1 MARTALDSFSPATR
15 GWFTGAFSAP
25 TAAQEGAWRAI
36 GEGAD
41 VLVVAP
47 TGSGKTLAAFL
58 ASLDRLA
65 STPPPADAK
74 KRCRVLYVS
83 PLKALAVDVERNL
96 RSPLTGIRQESVR
109 LGLPEPDVRVGIR
122 SGDTP
127 AAERRSLAT
136 RPPDILITT
145 PESLFLML
153 TSAARDALSGVETV
167 ILDEVHAVAG
177 TKRGAH
183 LALSLERLDEL
194 LPRPARRIGLSAT
207 VRPVDEVAR
216 YLSPQRRVEIV
227 QPASGKEFDLSV
239 VVPVEDLSE
248 LGAPPSR
255 AGGGSSPDADQAE
268 RPSIWPHVE
277 ERIADLVQAHR
288 STIVFANSRRLAERL
303 CNRLNEIAYE
313 RATGEALPEDHS
325 PADLMA
331 QSGAAQGAPPLLA
344 RAHHGSVSKEQRALV
359 EEDLKAGRLPAV
371 VATSSLELGID
382 MGAVDLVVQVESPPS
397 VASGLQRVGRAGHQ
411 VGAVSTGV
419 VFPKYRGDLV
429 QAAVVTERM
438 RSGAI
443 ESMRIPSNPL
453 DVLAQQL
460 VAMVSLDTWQFDDLL
475 AMVRR
480 AAPFASL
487 PESAF
492 TAVLDMLAGRYP
504 SDAFAELRP
513 RVVWDRVTGAV

>member
-1 MARTALDSFSPATR
+1 MAKAALDSFSPATR
-15 GWFTGAFSAP
+15 GWFAGAFNAP
-25 TAAQEGAWRAI
+25 TGAQEGAWRAI
-36 GEGAD
+36 GEGSD

-58 ASLDRLA
+58 ASLDALA
-65 STPPPADAK
+65 STPPPAEPK

-109 LGLPEPDVRVGIR
+109 LGLPEPDITVGIR

-127 AAERRSLAT
+127 PAERRSIAN

-153 TSAARDALSGVETV
+153 TSSAREALAGVETV

-194 LPRPARRIGLSAT
+194 LDRPARRIGLSAT
-207 VRPVDEVAR
+207 VRPVEEVAR
-216 YLSPQRRVEIV
+216 YLSPRRRVEIV
-227 QPASGKEFDLSV
+227 QPPSGKRFDLSV
-239 VVPVEDLSE
+239 VVPVADLGE
-248 LGAPPSR
+248 LGGSPVQEGD
-255 AGGGSSPDADQAE
+255 AGE

-277 ERIADLVQAHR
+277 EKIADLVQAHR

-313 RATGEALPEDHS
+313 RATGETLPEAHS
-325 PADLMA
+325 PAEIMA
-331 QSGAAQGAPPLLA
+331 ESGAAKGAPPVLA
-344 RAHHGSVSKEQRALV
+344 RAHHGSVSKEQRAQV

-382 MGAVDLVVQVESPPS
+382 MGAVD
-397 VASGLQRVGRAGHQ
+397 
-411 VGAVSTGV
+411 
-419 VFPKYRGDLV
+419 
-429 QAAVVTERM
+429 
-438 RSGAI
+438 
-443 ESMRIPSNPL
+443 
-453 DVLAQQL
+453 
-460 VAMVSLDTWQFDDLL
+460 
-475 AMVRR
+475 
-480 AAPFASL
+480 
-487 PESAF
+487 
-492 TAVLDMLAGRYP
+492 
-504 SDAFAELRP
+504 
-513 RVVWDRVTGAV
+513 